1 MDINIDISGEYL
13 SELLKAYRKK
23 HGFSQQ
29 KISDLVG
36 IKRTTYAKYEL
47 GRKPEIDIILKL
59 CNVYGVSIE
68 EMFSAYDGNI
78 ISAQTEGLS
87 APDSNSNN
95 LQIRFVDKQEQKL
108 LELFRSTSDKAA
120 IIDFANS
127 LFTREQLDDIDE

>member
-1 MDINIDISGEYL
+1 MDINIDIKGEYL

-47 GRKPEIDIILKL
+47 GRKPEINIILKL

-68 EMFSAYDGNI
+68 EMFSAFDGNI
-78 ISAQTEGLS
+78 IDAQAEGLS
-87 APDSNSNN
+87 APDSGNN

-127 LFTREQLDDIDE
+127 LFTKEQLNDIEE